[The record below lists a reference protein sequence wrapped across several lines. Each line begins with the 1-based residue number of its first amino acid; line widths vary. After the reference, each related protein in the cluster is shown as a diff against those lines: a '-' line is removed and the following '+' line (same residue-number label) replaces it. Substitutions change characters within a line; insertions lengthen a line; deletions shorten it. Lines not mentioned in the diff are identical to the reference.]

1 MNILKIIALILCIIG
16 SVNWGLIGLLNF
28 NLVDTLF
35 GVGSLIS
42 IIIYILVG
50 VSGFISILT
59 LIDLIEKDDYVNGR
73 KVKHI
78 AMFEGFPDYPK
89 LIFVDETHLIPDDT
103 CENED
108 IKTILTHE
116 QFEANCYKVGG
127 EDE

>member
-16 SVNWGLIGLLNF
+16 SANWGLIGLLNF

-59 LIDLIEKDDYVNGR
+59 LIDLIEK
-73 KVKHI
+73 K
-78 AMFEGFPDYPK
+78 
-89 LIFVDETHLIPDDT
+89 
-103 CENED
+103 
-108 IKTILTHE
+108 
-116 QFEANCYKVGG
+116 
-127 EDE
+127 

>member
-28 NLVDTLF
+28 HLVDTLF

-59 LIDLIEKDDYVNGR
+59 LIDLIEK
-73 KVKHI
+73 K
-78 AMFEGFPDYPK
+78 
-89 LIFVDETHLIPDDT
+89 
-103 CENED
+103 
-108 IKTILTHE
+108 
-116 QFEANCYKVGG
+116 
-127 EDE
+127 

>member
-35 GVGSLIS
+35 GFGSLIS

-59 LIDLIEKDDYVNGR
+59 LIDLIEKNR
-73 KVKHI
+73 LK
-78 AMFEGFPDYPK
+78 P
-89 LIFVDETHLIPDDT
+89 IFL
-103 CENED
+103 
-108 IKTILTHE
+108 L
-116 QFEANCYKVGG
+116 Y
-127 EDE
+127 

>member
-1 MNILKIIALILCIIG
+1 MDILKIISLILCIIG

-59 LIDLIEKDDYVNGR
+59 LIDLIEK
-73 KVKHI
+73 K
-78 AMFEGFPDYPK
+78 
-89 LIFVDETHLIPDDT
+89 
-103 CENED
+103 
-108 IKTILTHE
+108 
-116 QFEANCYKVGG
+116 
-127 EDE
+127 

>member
-16 SVNWGLIGLLNF
+16 SINWGLIGLLNF

-59 LIDLIEKDDYVNGR
+59 LIDLIEK
-73 KVKHI
+73 K
-78 AMFEGFPDYPK
+78 
-89 LIFVDETHLIPDDT
+89 
-103 CENED
+103 
-108 IKTILTHE
+108 
-116 QFEANCYKVGG
+116 
-127 EDE
+127 

>member
-1 MNILKIIALILCIIG
+1 MDILKIIALILCIIG

-59 LIDLIEKDDYVNGR
+59 LIDLIEK
-73 KVKHI
+73 K
-78 AMFEGFPDYPK
+78 
-89 LIFVDETHLIPDDT
+89 
-103 CENED
+103 
-108 IKTILTHE
+108 
-116 QFEANCYKVGG
+116 
-127 EDE
+127 

>member
-59 LIDLIEKDDYVNGR
+59 L
-73 KVKHI
+73 
-78 AMFEGFPDYPK
+78 A
-89 LIFVDETHLIPDDT
+89 
-103 CENED
+103 
-108 IKTILTHE
+108 
-116 QFEANCYKVGG
+116 
-127 EDE
+127 